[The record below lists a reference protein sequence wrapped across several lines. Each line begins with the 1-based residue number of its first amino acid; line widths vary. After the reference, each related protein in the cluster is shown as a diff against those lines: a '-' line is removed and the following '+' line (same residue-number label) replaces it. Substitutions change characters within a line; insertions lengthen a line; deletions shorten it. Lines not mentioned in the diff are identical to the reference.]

1 MSHIEGSRPTGLAF
15 SFRLAPTNRKSHS
28 NFKHVRCILGKPK
41 NQENKFLEG
50 LVAAFGL
57 HWHFAKL
64 CLYARIW
71 ALLSIRNI
79 AWAENRL
86 IMLRV
91 GMGCFALDDA
101 RAKKGS

>member
-1 MSHIEGSRPTGLAF
+1 MS
-15 SFRLAPTNRKSHS
+15 
-28 NFKHVRCILGKPK
+28 
-41 NQENKFLEG
+41 FLEG

-79 AWAENRL
+79 AWAESRL
-86 IMLRV
+86 LNAQSGNGMLCFGRRKSQKGV
-91 GMGCFALDDA
+91 VMRLYSNFYPPFFAEKRGKRASIFFLLSFALQPEMF
-101 RAKKGS
+101 SLS